1 MRIFTSSSHEC
12 AQYERIERF
21 AGERELRMTLQS
33 VLDEIRERPGT
44 GEVIPIID
52 PVTEEQLTEFTDA
65 GQEAVNEAV
74 ARAKAA
80 SEAGV
85 WVDLPGRERAKVLWR
100 IADLIEDHAAELAQ
114 IDSANTGMPLMQAQ
128 LGIPACAEFFR
139 YYAGWCTKV
148 NGTAYDVKT
157 TGIATDTFVNMHAY
171 TLKEPYGVVGLIFP
185 WNGPVFNAC
194 AKLAPALAAGC
205 SMVVKPAEETPLS
218 ALLLVRL
225 IAEAGVP
232 DGVVNLVTGYGHTV
246 GAAIT
251 AHPDV
256 EKVAFTGSTEVG
268 KEIVRASAAN
278 LKKIAL
284 ELGGKSPVLIYE
296 DAELKKAIF
305 MAAMGI
311 FVHSGQGCVCGS
323 RIFVQRG
330 VYDRVVE
337 GIAGMANS
345 MKLGGPNEEGAMSGP
360 LISAKQLSR
369 VMGFIEEGKADGVE
383 VVAGGYRLD
392 RRGYFVHPTVLTNV
406 DPTTSRLYQQEI
418 FGPVV
423 TILPFDDDDQAVAM
437 ANDTT
442 YGLAATAWTT
452 NLSRAHTLGKRLQA
466 GTVTINCQLVFDHA
480 VPFGGYKQSGWGHE
494 FGREGIEAYMKT
506 KSVWA
511 QL

>member
-1 MRIFTSSSHEC
+1 
-12 AQYERIERF
+12 
-21 AGERELRMTLQS
+21 MTLQTI
-33 VLDEIRERPGT
+33 LDEIRKRPGA
-44 GEVIPIID
+44 GDVIPIID
-52 PVTEEQLTEFTDA
+52 PVTEEQITEFTDC
-65 GQEAVNEAV
+65 GEEAVNDAV
-74 ARAKAA
+74 ACARAAFE
-80 SEAGV
+80 SGV
-85 WVDLPGRERAKVLWR
+85 WHGLPGRERAKIMWR
-100 IADLIEDHAAELAQ
+100 IADLMDQHADDLAEL
-114 IDSANTGMPLMQAQ
+114 DSLNTGMPLAQARM
-128 LGIPACAEFFR
+128 IVPTCAEFFR

-148 NGTAYDVKT
+148 NGTAHEVQM
-157 TGIATDTFVNMHAY
+157 TGGVSGAYADMHAY

-205 SMVVKPAEETPLS
+205 SSVVKPAEETPLS
-218 ALLLVRL
+218 ALLLDKI

-232 DGVVNLVTGYGHTV
+232 HGVVNLLTGYGHTA

-256 EKVAFTGSTEVG
+256 EKIAFTGSTEVG
-268 KEIVRASAAN
+268 KQIVAASAGN
-278 LKKIAL
+278 LKKVML
-284 ELGGKSPVLIYE
+284 ELGGKSPVLIYD
-296 DAELKKAIF
+296 DADLNMAIM

-330 VYDRVVE
+330 VYDQVVE
-337 GIAGMANS
+337 GIAMVANNL
-345 MKLGGPNEEGAMSGP
+345 KLGGPKEEGSNIGP
-360 LISAKQLSR
+360 LISQKQLTR
-369 VMGFIEEGKADGVE
+369 VMGYIDEGKRDGVE
-383 VVAGGYRLD
+383 VITGGHRLD

-406 DPTTSRLYQQEI
+406 DPGMRLCQQEI

-423 TILPFDDDDQAVAM
+423 TILPFDDDDEAVAM

-442 YGLAATAWTT
+442 YGLAATAWTN
-452 NLSRAHTLGKRLQA
+452 NLSRAHRLAKRLQA
-466 GTVTINCQLVFDHA
+466 GTVSLNCQLVFDHG

-494 FGREGIEAYMKT
+494 FGREGIEAYLQT